1 MGWDERQIHTTSLTF
16 SGEAAISMCV
26 DRKTIFVLVYSLLL
40 LFCIAVIVVAGIEYS
55 ALTLVT
61 ILKVRRQGKVRSVD
75 VVGV

>member
-26 DRKTIFVLVYSLLL
+26 DRKTIFVLVYSVLL

-61 ILKVRRQGKVRSVD
+61 IPTYSRR
-75 VVGV
+75 

>member
-61 ILKVRRQGKVRSVD
+61 ILKVPKEAR
-75 VVGV
+75 